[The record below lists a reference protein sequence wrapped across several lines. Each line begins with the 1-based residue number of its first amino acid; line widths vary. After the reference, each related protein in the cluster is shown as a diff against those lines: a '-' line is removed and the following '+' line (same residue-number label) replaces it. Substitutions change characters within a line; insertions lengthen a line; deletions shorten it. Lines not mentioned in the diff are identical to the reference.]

1 MLYTSPKTRPPSLL
15 LSTPCQQLISL
26 PLVIILPTFLI
37 ATTRNITLPNPLD
50 KEEPIVQC
58 QVIIKEK
65 PFMCERVQIIVE
77 IFHTNN
83 EQEGQGE
90 SDRFNTEEEQSS

>member
-1 MLYTSPKTRPPSLL
+1 
-15 LSTPCQQLISL
+15 
-26 PLVIILPTFLI
+26 
-37 ATTRNITLPNPLD
+37 
-50 KEEPIVQC
+50 
-58 QVIIKEK
+58 
-65 PFMCERVQIIVE
+65 MCERVQIIVE